1 MDNYLVMK
9 KSGEAE
15 KLSKSLGFNKTFFV
29 DEDFVILS
37 NLSQKDLL
45 KQASKAKQK
54 KLKVVY
60 KPESEEMLRFAL
72 EKAPI
77 DVVFGAEKINLKDS
91 LHFLRGGLDQVTCK
105 IASEKEKNIGFSFR
119 ELMDAQN
126 KGRLLGRMKLNA
138 SLCRKY
144 RVKMDFLTLFEKTEE
159 MRSAKDLQ
167 LFQRLLGI

>member
-1 MDNYLVMK
+1 MVMK

-144 RVKMDFLTLFEKTEE
+144 RVKVVFLTLFEKTEE